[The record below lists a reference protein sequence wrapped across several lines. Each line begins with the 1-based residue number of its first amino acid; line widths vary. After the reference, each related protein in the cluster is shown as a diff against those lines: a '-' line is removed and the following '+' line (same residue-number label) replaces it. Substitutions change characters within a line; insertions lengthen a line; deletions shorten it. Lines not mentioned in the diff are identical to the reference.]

1 MRFCAAFLAAMLS
14 AAIAADTAS
23 AQRFAPAFSSE
34 TALRMARAC
43 IAYARANNA
52 AVNIWI
58 YNERG
63 EMLHFQRMDG
73 APPMGPSFNAGP
85 QYGGDPFRNGP
96 VVAIPDTS
104 SVDGVPVV
112 LGGVTVGFVQ
122 AIGMGE
128 AGDRACAEAA
138 AAAAAADR

>member
-1 MRFCAAFLAAMLS
+1 MLS
-14 AAIAADTAS
+14 AGIAANTAF
-23 AQRFAPAFSSE
+23 AQRFAPAFDAA
-34 TALRMARAC
+34 TALKMAQAC
-43 IAYARANNA
+43 IAYARAHNG

-73 APPMGPSFNAGP
+73 APLMGPSFNAGP
-85 QYGGDPFRNGP
+85 QYGGDPFRTGP

-104 SVDGVPVV
+104 ASGGIPVV
-112 LGGVTVGFVQ
+112 IGGTTVGFVQ

-128 AGDRACAEAA
+128 EGDLACAKAAAEAA
-138 AAAAAADR
+138 RAER